1 MDHATLTDNNG
12 KRADFRNTI
21 LMMTSN
27 AGARE
32 MSQAAIGFG
41 DRSTDTVGKGKQ
53 AIEKLFSPEFRN
65 RLDET
70 INFNPLSIPI
80 MERIVDKF
88 LVELNSQ
95 LAGRQVTLKISD
107 AVRSWLARKG
117 FDPVYGARPLG
128 RLIQTRIKDA
138 LSNEILFGCLRKGGR
153 VRVELTGEQLTFDY
167 AEK

>member
-1 MDHATLTDNNG
+1 
-12 KRADFRNTI
+12 
-21 LMMTSN
+21 
-27 AGARE
+27 

>member
-1 MDHATLTDNNG
+1 
-12 KRADFRNTI
+12 
-21 LMMTSN
+21 
-27 AGARE
+27 
-32 MSQAAIGFG
+32 
-41 DRSTDTVGKGKQ
+41 
-53 AIEKLFSPEFRN
+53 
-65 RLDET
+65 
-70 INFNPLSIPI
+70 
-80 MERIVDKF
+80 VDKF

-138 LSNEILFGCLRKGGR
+138 LSNEILFGCLQKGGR